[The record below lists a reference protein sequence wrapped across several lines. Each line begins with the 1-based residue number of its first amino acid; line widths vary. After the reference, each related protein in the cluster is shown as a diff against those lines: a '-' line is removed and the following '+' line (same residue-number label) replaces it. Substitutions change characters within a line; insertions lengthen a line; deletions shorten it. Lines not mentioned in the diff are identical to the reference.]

1 MVLKF
6 YVGDFLEKHQRV
18 QNCPEVT
25 ICDSL
30 LVHDENHGLGLYMWG
45 IASGSVGHRVSLE
58 YGLGVSHR
66 VGHGFGHGV
75 VHGVSQFKSSF

>member
-1 MVLKF
+1 MSVTSLKNIKECKTALKSQF
-6 YVGDFLEKHQRV
+6 
-18 QNCPEVT
+18 
-25 ICDSL
+25 DSL